1 MRFIHGGV
9 KESTMLMERLFNDD
23 CEFPVGLRPACVD
36 HFLGHSRELGVEGMY
51 LHSLIETNGWVSKYF
66 IDKYNTDVV
75 HL

>member
-1 MRFIHGGV
+1 MM
-9 KESTMLMERLFNDD
+9 T
-23 CEFPVGLRPACVD
+23 EFPVGLRPACVD